1 METNNT
7 SDGQADAGC
16 QRCVIF
22 YIGGRAMRI
31 DAEGPRSHSFIN
43 AGSRIDIEPDE
54 SDRRRWI
61 MTNRSAHPLF
71 VQHPSFND
79 TAIHRVNPGCAIAL
93 VEGSRLAASPNSTWV
108 NVACR

>member
-1 METNNT
+1 MGTNSTNG
-7 SDGQADAGC
+7 GQADAER

-22 YIGGRAMRI
+22 YTDERAMRI
-31 DAEGPRSHSFIN
+31 DAEEARAHPCEK
-43 AGSRIDIEPDE
+43 AGGRFDIEPDE

-71 VQHPSFND
+71 VQHPAFTD

-93 VEGSRLAASPNSTWV
+93 VEGSRLATSPNSPWV